1 MRTVYR
7 VLAYVIALEVLVQ
20 GAMMTFAVFGLRH
33 WIDEGGVL
41 DEAIVQNHAEGFGEV
56 VGFRLHATNE
66 QMIVPAIAVLLLI
79 SAFFTKVS
87 KAVGWAVIVLL
98 SVVVQVLLGLF
109 AIDAPALGILHG
121 INGILLFAFALF
133 AARSAHVSGA
143 RSLPASRGTADVGR
157 SGVIRSTS

>member
-7 VLAYVIALEVLVQ
+7 VLAYVIALEVVVQ

-41 DEAIVQNHAEGFGEV
+41 DETIVQSHAEGFGEV

-66 QMIVPAIAVLLLI
+66 QVIVPAIAVLFLV
-79 SAFFTKVS
+79 SAFFAKVS

-121 INGILLFAFALF
+121 INGCLLLVFALL
-133 AARSAHVSGA
+133 AARRADVAGA
-143 RSLPASRGTADVGR
+143 GPERASRDAAGVNR